1 MKSFKIIY
9 ERTKTFCI
17 KYPAFLS
24 GFFICGYLFF
34 CIIQYLLKI
43 KSSSL
48 FQSQLLTNIVE
59 SFDAF
64 PFMLLLSVV
73 LVKIIAERTKLHKSK
88 EKRILTEH
96 EKELHETQLKTLK
109 EVARVMKHHINNP
122 LAIISLSIGPA
133 RKAAGDNQKVIHQL
147 DIIDEAL
154 KRITT
159 TLADFSKVRQYNGES
174 GDSYVGNI
182 ITPNIK

>member
-1 MKSFKIIY
+1 MKSFKNIY
-9 ERTKTFCI
+9 ERTKAFCI
-17 KYPAFLS
+17 KFPAFLS
-24 GFFICGYLFF
+24 GLFICSYFLF
-34 CIIQYLLKI
+34 CILQYFLKM
-43 KSSSL
+43 KSSL
-48 FQSQLLTNIVE
+48 LLQSELLTNIVE

-64 PFMLLLSVV
+64 PFMVLLSVV
-73 LVKIIAERTKLHKSK
+73 LVKIMEERTKSHKSK
-88 EKRILTEH
+88 EKRILAEH
-96 EKELHETQLKTLK
+96 EKELYETQLKTLK
-109 EVARVMKHHINNP
+109 EVTRLMKHHINNP

-159 TLADFSKVRQYNGES
+159 ALVDFSKVRQYNGEFS
-174 GDSYVGNI
+174 NPYVGS